1 MVICYYCLYCGGGGG
16 YYYDNDYDDVD
27 WIKLLDVIICI
38 MDFVLGSMVVS

>member
-1 MVICYYCLYCGGGGG
+1 MLLLFILWRGGG